1 MAITL
6 RENGDLHW
14 RLRVVM
20 NKKIDSRDR
29 FFPASPPGVA
39 HGDSPD
45 EELS

>member
-14 RLRVVM
+14 RSRVVM
-20 NKKIDSRDR
+20 NKKMIQETD
-29 FFPASPPGVA
+29 FPASPPGVA
-39 HGDSPD
+39 QGDSPD